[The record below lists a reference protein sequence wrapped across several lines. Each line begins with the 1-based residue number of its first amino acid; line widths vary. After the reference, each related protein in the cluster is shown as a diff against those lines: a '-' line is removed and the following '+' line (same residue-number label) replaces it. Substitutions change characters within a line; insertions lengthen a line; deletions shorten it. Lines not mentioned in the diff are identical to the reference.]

1 MPEQNQ
7 AKPTNQ
13 INKKPSDTAA
23 MFYKKQFL
31 FNVA

>member
-23 MFYKKQFL
+23 MFYKNNFFL
-31 FNVA
+31 M